1 MGDSGEA
8 SYSIYRFSE
17 TKTGND
23 LYSFRYQVFGYEN
36 LVVSL
41 DKTKVMD
48 KSQCET
54 RTCNRL

>member
-1 MGDSGEA
+1 MVHMDDNVA
-8 SYSIYRFSE
+8 ANQTIKRFSE
-17 TKTGND
+17 TKTGKD

-54 RTCNRL
+54 RT